1 METTPALDFWWRFA
15 GMLALE
21 TLVIYL
27 APFLIIATAVKLLM
41 KRRGADLSD
50 VQAQAGPNRRA
61 RKLFLLGGWRSEE

>member
-1 METTPALDFWWRFA
+1 MR
-15 GMLALE
+15 ALE

-41 KRRGADLSD
+41 KRRGVDLSD
-50 VQAQAGPNRRA
+50 VQAQAGPNRRT